1 MQIGEIIGFIIIT
14 LIQLGPLL
22 FLVWLIHK
30 KVGKYTDPLPL
41 SKHPRREIREVL
53 FFYVIAFIFYVI
65 ITAIIF
71 SVFSS
76 QITTDRYAI
85 EPAIFLTLILT
96 LPLLVIP
103 FVYVRQV
110 NNWNIKETGLTTK
123 VQNTNVIIV
132 AIIGT
137 LILNIVALMFG
148 KPPPVPLSFLLL
160 AIYFNIFLEE
170 FFYRGIIQSKL
181 ERILGQN
188 KAWFYGGIL
197 FGLAH
202 VFSDYIIPFLNGEEI
217 VTVFVSGS
225 AALLFQIVNGWF
237 LGILYIKTRNLMP
250 GIFVH
255 FIANYLKPIFAWF
268 I

>member
-1 MQIGEIIGFIIIT
+1 MEIEEIIGIIVIT

-30 KVGKYTDPLPL
+30 KVGEYPDPLPL
-41 SKHPRREIREVL
+41 SKHPRREIRDVFL
-53 FFYVIAFIFYVI
+53 FYIIALIFYVI
-65 ITAIIF
+65 ITAVIF

-85 EPAIFLTLILT
+85 EPAIFLTLTLT
-96 LPLLVIP
+96 LPLLIIP
-103 FVYVRQV
+103 FVYVRRV
-110 NNWNIKETGLTTK
+110 NSWNIEDMGLTTK
-123 VQNTNVIIV
+123 VQNINVIVV

-148 KPPPVPLSFLLL
+148 KPLPVPLLFLLL
-160 AIYFNIFLEE
+160 AMYFNIFLEE
-170 FFYRGIIQSKL
+170 FFYRGVIQSKL

-197 FGLAH
+197 FGLVH
-202 VFSDYIIPFLNGEEI
+202 IFSDYFIPFLNGEEI
-217 VTVFVSGS
+217 HSVLVSGTGE
-225 AALLFQIVNGWF
+225 LIFQIVNGWF
-237 LGILYIKTRNLMP
+237 LGILYMKTRNLIP
-250 GIFVH
+250 GIIVH
-255 FIANYLKPIFAWF
+255 FIANYSKSIFVWF